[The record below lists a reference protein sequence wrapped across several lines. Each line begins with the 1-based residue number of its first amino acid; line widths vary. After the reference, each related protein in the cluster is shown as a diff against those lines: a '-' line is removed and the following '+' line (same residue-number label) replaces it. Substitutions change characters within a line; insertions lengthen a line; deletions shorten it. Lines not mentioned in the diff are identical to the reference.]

1 MYIGSKE
8 FESGHTYIMGILN
21 VTPDSFSDGGKYDD
35 ADKALKHIEEMI
47 KDGADVI
54 DIGGEST
61 RPGYERISEAEE
73 IERIAPVIEKA
84 KEHFD
89 IPLSIDTYKPEVAEE
104 ALRLGAHL
112 INDIWGLKGE
122 NLKFVKDNG
131 QIFLEMASVIAKYN
145 ASCCIMHNRLMPEE
159 TFNRRT
165 AESNTGRILATRSS
179 CEKGILDRDIVNEV
193 TYDLG
198 QSLKAA
204 YDAGIDKDRIVLD
217 PGVGFGKTYEENLG
231 VLKYLRDICK
241 AFDVPML
248 LGTSKKSVIGLTLGL
263 GKDERTEG
271 TLATTA
277 RAVECGC
284 MFVRVHEV
292 KENARFIKMYEAI
305 LAD

>member
-122 NLKFVKDNG
+122 NLKFVKYNG
-131 QIFLEMASVIAKYN
+131 QISLEMASVIAKYN
-145 ASCCIMHNRLMPEE
+145 ASCCIMHNRLMSEE

-165 AESNTGRILATRSS
+165 AESNTGRILATGSS
-179 CEKGILDRDIVNEV
+179 CEKGIPDRDIVNEV

-217 PGVGFGKTYEENLG
+217 PGVGFGKTYVENLG

-263 GKDERTEG
+263 GKDERSEG

>member
-1 MYIGSKE
+1 MYIGNKE
-8 FESGHTYIMGILN
+8 FVSGHTYIMGILN
-21 VTPDSFSDGGKYDD
+21 VTPDSFSDGGKYAD
-35 ADKALKHIEEMI
+35 ADTALKHIEEMI

-73 IERIAPVIEKA
+73 IERIAPVIERA

-122 NLKFVKDNG
+122 NLKYVRNDG
-131 QIFLEMASVIAKYN
+131 AILPDMASVIAKHN
-145 ASCCIMHNRLMPEE
+145 ASCCIMHNRLMAEE
-159 TFNRRT
+159 TFQRRT
-165 AESNTGRILATRSS
+165 AESNTGKILSTGASG
-179 CEKGILDRDIVNEV
+179 EKGLPDRSIVTAV
-193 TYDLG
+193 AGDLE

-204 YDAGIDKDRIVLD
+204 YDAGIDKNRIILD

-231 VLKYLRDICK
+231 VLKYLKDICN

>member
-131 QIFLEMASVIAKYN
+131 QISFEMASVIAKYN

-165 AESNTGRILATRSS
+165 AESNTGRILATGLS
-179 CEKGILDRDIVNEV
+179 CEKGIPDRDIVNEV

-204 YDAGIDKDRIVLD
+204 YDAGIDKNRIVLD